1 MCHARHSVSFPLLF
15 RTFSTSSGRLGSFS
29 IDVFSAVDVSS
40 TVFFG
45 NPYDNS
51 LASPPSN
58 NLPLHRPLKLL
69 APHRHLQW
77 LKRIPHHKLRIHLIQ
92 PLTLRIDHLLLHIRF
107 PKDQELDASGR
118 LVAAHEEARGLQA
131 FDAGGVARDGD
142 GGELAGDGV
151 DAVEGAGEDEVVV
164 AGEGEE
170 VRGTEGAVV
179 D

>member
-1 MCHARHSVSFPLLF
+1 M
-15 RTFSTSSGRLGSFS
+15 
-29 IDVFSAVDVSS
+29 
-40 TVFFG
+40 
-45 NPYDNS
+45 
-51 LASPPSN
+51 
-58 NLPLHRPLKLL
+58 
-69 APHRHLQW
+69 
-77 LKRIPHHKLRIHLIQ
+77 
-92 PLTLRIDHLLLHIRF
+92 
-107 PKDQELDASGR
+107 
-118 LVAAHEEARGLQA
+118 QA